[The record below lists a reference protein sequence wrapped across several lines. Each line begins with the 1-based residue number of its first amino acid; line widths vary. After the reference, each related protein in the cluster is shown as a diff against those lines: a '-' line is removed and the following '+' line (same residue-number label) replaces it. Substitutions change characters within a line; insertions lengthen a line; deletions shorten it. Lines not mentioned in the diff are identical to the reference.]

1 MNEAHMETVT
11 ECLRT
16 YLSMNYDEA
25 RTMPPEFYTSET
37 QFEHERE
44 RLFRSEWICLG
55 RVQQIPNA
63 GDYFTTTS
71 INEPL
76 IVVRTKPD
84 EIAVLSNVCRHRGTV
99 LAEGNGN
106 TKSFVCPYHAWT
118 YNLDG
123 QLRRAPLLPNRP
135 DFDQHNCRLPTF
147 SSEVWGG
154 FIYVNL
160 DGTADP
166 LSPQL
171 DGLSKLTQHYHMDDM
186 VELHAET
193 SIWDTNWKCLT
204 ENFMEGYH
212 LSTVH
217 RKTLHPITPTRLCSH
232 FPAGEGYFGY
242 FSVFPT
248 DLPRRGKYH
257 PDLTDE
263 EQQRSVMFAVPP
275 LHVAGLAG
283 HKMSYLYL
291 QPEYAGTVRVQRG
304 LAFSDPNI
312 SEHDFKNAVDLFE
325 QTMAED
331 NNQLDRLQRG
341 LQSLYLG
348 TAPLAPANYEG
359 NVWDFYHYL
368 ARKLL

>member
-1 MNEAHMETVT
+1 MEDIVKHLG
-11 ECLRT
+11 E
-16 YLSMNYDEA
+16 YLTLNHDQA
-25 RTMPPEFYTSET
+25 RSMPPEFYTSEEV
-37 QFEHERE
+37 FEVEQN
-44 RLFRSEWICLG
+44 RLFRREWACLG
-55 RVQQIPNA
+55 RIQQIPKA
-63 GDYFTTTS
+63 GDYFATELM
-71 INEPL
+71 NEPL
-76 IVVRTKPD
+76 IVVRTKSN
-84 EIAVLSNVCRHRGTV
+84 EIRVLSNVCRHRGTV
-99 LAEGNGN
+99 LVEGSGN
-106 TKSFVCPYHAWT
+106 TKSFTCPYHAWS

-123 QLRRAPLLPNRP
+123 ELGRAPLIEDRT
-135 DFDQHNCRLPTF
+135 DFDQRNCRLPTF

-160 DGTADP
+160 DGTAP
-166 LSPQL
+166 SLSPQL
-171 DGLSKLTQHYHMDDM
+171 EGLSALIQHYHMDDM

-193 SIWDTNWKCLT
+193 SVWDTNWKCLT

-232 FPAGEGYFGY
+232 FPASEGYFGY

-248 DLPRRGKYH
+248 DLPQRGKYH

-291 QPEYAGTVRVQRG
+291 QPGSAGTVRVKRG
-304 LAFSDPNI
+304 MAFSDPNM
-312 SEHDFKNAVDLFE
+312 SDNDFKNAVDIFE
-325 QTMAED
+325 QTMTED
-331 NNQLDRLQRG
+331 NNQLRRLQRG